1 MINSMTS
8 IPPKKFTL
16 RAFKIENPNLTEVH
30 SGILGLL
37 QQVLTTES
45 IAAQRRMT
53 LNAEDPDREL
63 LANFIWA
70 QNNAYLFGMMLR
82 IIPADN
88 GGVMDE
94 QLFSQPTITMADVN
108 EGNPNQSQYKDHF
121 YFAINNNFLV
131 TNLAG
136 NINIDRLQTYIN
148 WLLEGIRG
156 ERLFHFTELTKLPD
170 GVPLSDIKDIQFV
183 GGGSIVSTTPTECE
197 QTTIAAR
204 LGDITNGILEQL
216 LGNDTANLERIR
228 ANQLVEAKLV
238 LKIKSRNRGLATEE
252 YKRVMS
258 AIATNVT
265 NDSGIIVHTKTG
277 NKFTGA
283 AVKVKKS
290 INVQCIGP
298 NRIVEE
304 QLKQQMEQFL
314 SEVRELENE

>member
-1 MINSMTS
+1 MAN
-8 IPPKKFTL
+8 IPPKKLTL
-16 RAFKIENPNLTEVH
+16 RAFRIENSNLTEAH

-45 IAAQRRMT
+45 IAVQRRMT
-53 LNAEDPDREL
+53 LNAEDPDRDL

-70 QNNAYLFGMMLR
+70 QNSSYMFGMMLR
-82 IIPADN
+82 VIPADN

-94 QLFSQPTITMADVN
+94 QLFNQPTITMAEVN
-108 EGNPNQSQYKDHF
+108 EGNPSQSQYKDHF
-121 YFAINNNFLV
+121 YFALNNNFLV

-148 WLLEGIRG
+148 WLLESVRG
-156 ERLFHFTELTKLPD
+156 EKLFQFTELTKLPD

-183 GGGSIVSTTPTECE
+183 GGGNILSATQTENE
-197 QTTIAAR
+197 QTTIATR
-204 LGDITNGILEQL
+204 LGNITNGILEQL
-216 LGNDTANLERIR
+216 LGNDTANLEKIR
-228 ANQLVEAKLV
+228 ANQLIEAKLV
-238 LKIKSRNRGLATEE
+238 LKIKRKNKELATEE
-252 YKRVMS
+252 YNRIMG
-258 AIATNVT
+258 ALATNVT
-265 NDSGIIVHTKTG
+265 NDSGIVVQTKTG

-290 INVQCIGP
+290 ITVQCIGP

-314 SEVRELENE
+314 SEVRNREND

>member
-1 MINSMTS
+1 MAN
-8 IPPKKFTL
+8 IPPKKLTL
-16 RAFKIENPNLTEVH
+16 RAFRIENPNLTEVN

-37 QQVLTTES
+37 QQVLTAES
-45 IAAQRRMT
+45 TAAQRRMT

-70 QNNAYLFGMMLR
+70 QNSVYLFGMMLR
-82 IIPADN
+82 VIPADN

-94 QLFSQPTITMADVN
+94 QLFNQPTITMADVN
-108 EGNPNQSQYKDHF
+108 EGNPEQSQYKDHF

-148 WLLEGIRG
+148 WLLESVRG
-156 ERLFHFTELTKLPD
+156 EKLFQFTELTKLPD

-183 GGGSIVSTTPTECE
+183 GGGNVVSATPTESE
-197 QTTIAAR
+197 QTTIAAK
-204 LGDITNGILEQL
+204 LGDIANGIIEQL
-216 LGNDTANLERIR
+216 LGNDTVNLEKIR
-228 ANQLVEAKLV
+228 ANQLIEAKLV
-238 LKIKSRNRGLATEE
+238 LKLKGKSKELATEE
-252 YKRVMS
+252 YKRVMG
-258 AIATNVT
+258 ALATNVT
-265 NDSGIIVHTKTG
+265 NDSGIVVRTKTG

-290 INVQCIGP
+290 VSVQCVAP

-314 SEVRELENE
+314 SEVREQENE

>member
-1 MINSMTS
+1 MNNCMAN
-8 IPPKKFTL
+8 IPPKKLTL
-16 RAFKIENPNLTEVH
+16 RAFRIENPNLTEAH
-30 SGILGLL
+30 SGMLGLL
-37 QQVLTTES
+37 QQVLTAGS

-70 QNNAYLFGMMLR
+70 PNNAYLFGMMLR
-82 IIPADN
+82 VIPADT

-94 QLFSQPTITMADVN
+94 QLFNQPTITMADVN
-108 EGNPNQSQYKDHF
+108 EGNPSQSQYKDHF

-148 WLLEGIRG
+148 WLLESVRG
-156 ERLFHFTELTKLPD
+156 EKLFQFTELTKLPD

-183 GGGSIVSTTPTECE
+183 GGGNIVSTTPTEGE

-204 LGDITNGILEQL
+204 LGNITNGILEQL
-216 LGNDTANLERIR
+216 LGNDTANLEKIR

-238 LKIKSRNRGLATEE
+238 LKIKGKSKGLATEE

-258 AIATNVT
+258 ALATNVT
-265 NDSGIIVHTKTG
+265 NDSGIVVRTKTG
-277 NKFTGA
+277 NKYTGA

-290 INVQCIGP
+290 IIVQCVAP

>member
-1 MINSMTS
+1 M
-8 IPPKKFTL
+8 
-16 RAFKIENPNLTEVH
+16 
-30 SGILGLL
+30 
-37 QQVLTTES
+37 
-45 IAAQRRMT
+45 
-53 LNAEDPDREL
+53 
-63 LANFIWA
+63 
-70 QNNAYLFGMMLR
+70 
-82 IIPADN
+82 
-88 GGVMDE
+88 
-94 QLFSQPTITMADVN
+94 
-108 EGNPNQSQYKDHF
+108 
-121 YFAINNNFLV
+121 
-131 TNLAG
+131 
-136 NINIDRLQTYIN
+136 
-148 WLLEGIRG
+148 
-156 ERLFHFTELTKLPD
+156 
-170 GVPLSDIKDIQFV
+170 
-183 GGGSIVSTTPTECE
+183 
-197 QTTIAAR
+197 
-204 LGDITNGILEQL
+204 
-216 LGNDTANLERIR
+216 GNDTANLERIR

>member
-1 MINSMTS
+1 MAN
-8 IPPKKFTL
+8 IPPQKLTL
-16 RAFKIENPNLTEVH
+16 RAFRIENYSLTEVH

-37 QQVLTTES
+37 QQVLTAES
-45 IAAQRRMT
+45 TAAQRRMT
-53 LNAEDPDREL
+53 LNAENPDREL

-82 IIPADN
+82 VIPADN

-94 QLFSQPTITMADVN
+94 QLFNKPTITMADVN
-108 EGNPNQSQYKDHF
+108 EGKSEQSQYKDHF

-148 WLLEGIRG
+148 WLLGSVRG
-156 ERLFHFTELTKLPD
+156 EKLFQFTELTKLPD

-183 GGGSIVSTTPTECE
+183 GGGNVVSATPTESE
-197 QTTIAAR
+197 QTTIAAK
-204 LGDITNGILEQL
+204 LGDITNAILEQL
-216 LGNDTANLERIR
+216 LGNDTANLEKIR

-238 LKIKSRNRGLATEE
+238 LKIKGKSKELATDE
-252 YKRVMS
+252 YKRVMG
-258 AIATNVT
+258 ALATNVT
-265 NDSGIIVHTKTG
+265 NDSGIVLRTKTG

-290 INVQCIGP
+290 VNVQCVAP

-304 QLKQQMEQFL
+304 QLKQQMEFFL

>member
-1 MINSMTS
+1 MAN
-8 IPPKKFTL
+8 IPPKKLTL
-16 RAFKIENPNLTEVH
+16 RAFRIENPNLTEVN

-37 QQVLTTES
+37 QQVLTAGST
-45 IAAQRRMT
+45 AAQRRMT

-70 QNNAYLFGMMLR
+70 QNSVYLFGMMLR
-82 IIPADN
+82 VIPADN

-94 QLFSQPTITMADVN
+94 QLFNQPTITMADVN
-108 EGNPNQSQYKDHF
+108 EGKPEQSQYKDHF

-148 WLLEGIRG
+148 WLLESVRG
-156 ERLFHFTELTKLPD
+156 EKLFQFTELTKLPD
-170 GVPLSDIKDIQFV
+170 GVPLSEIKDIQFV
-183 GGGSIVSTTPTECE
+183 GGGNIVSASPTETE
-197 QTTIAAR
+197 QTTIAAK
-204 LGDITNGILEQL
+204 LGDITNGIIEQL
-216 LGNDTANLERIR
+216 LGNDTANLEKIR

-238 LKIKSRNRGLATEE
+238 LKIKSKSKEMATEE
-252 YKRVMS
+252 YKRVMG
-258 AIATNVT
+258 ALATNVT
-265 NDSGIIVHTKTG
+265 NDSGIVVRTKTG

-290 INVQCIGP
+290 VSVQCVAP

-314 SEVRELENE
+314 SEVREQEND